1 MPERAADGEVII
13 VDDSAMVNTTP
24 PRTSKTFED
33 YAREDILPKIKF
45 YGATYKRVDVVFDV
59 YKKSTLKGEARMIR
73 GQGMRRR
80 VTGTPKTPTNW
91 RSFLRDDDNKTELF
105 QFLAD
110 TICQTQTTSTII
122 VTKEACVI
130 CNDNQKSLQ
139 AVSPCPH
146 EEADTRIFVHARD
159 AAIEGSKALV
169 IKTNDTDIVVI
180 AVYVLPQLQ
189 EIGVETLWTA
199 FGHGVGMKWIP
210 IHELLNAIGP
220 TRARG
225 IMYFH
230 AFTGC
235 DVVSAFRGKGK
246 KSAWQTWDV
255 LDEVTATFSNLS
267 QFPTE
272 VTDTD
277 LKTLERFV
285 VLMYDRSSAATGVD
299 QARLHMFARK
309 QRPYDSITP
318 TQAALRE
325 HAKRAA
331 YQAGVI

>member
-1 MPERAADGEVII
+1 M
-13 VDDSAMVNTTP
+13 
-24 PRTSKTFED
+24 
-33 YAREDILPKIKF
+33 
-45 YGATYKRVDVVFDV
+45 
-59 YKKSTLKGEARMIR
+59 
-73 GQGMRRR
+73 
-80 VTGTPKTPTNW
+80 
-91 RSFLRDDDNKTELF
+91 
-105 QFLAD
+105 
-110 TICQTQTTSTII
+110 
-122 VTKEACVI
+122 
-130 CNDNQKSLQ
+130 
-139 AVSPCPH
+139 
-146 EEADTRIFVHARD
+146 HARN

-169 IKTNDTDIVVI
+169 IKANDTDIVVI
-180 AVYVLPQLQ
+180 AVSVLPQLQ

-235 DVVSAFRGKGK
+235 DVVSAFRRKGK

-255 LDEVTATFSNLS
+255 FDEVTATFTNLS

-277 LKTLERFV
+277 MKTLERFV

-318 TQAALRE
+318 TQPALRE